1 MKNLQTY
8 EQFLNESRNLSPKEL
23 SDDELED
30 ELRKIGF
37 GRISP
42 QNQKRY
48 KELHDEFERRSKLKN
63 KSK

>member
-1 MKNLQTY
+1 MKNIQTFDD
-8 EQFLNESRNLSPKEL
+8 FLYESRNLSPKEL

-30 ELRKIGF
+30 ELRNLGF

-48 KELHDEFERRSKLKN
+48 KELNDEFERRSN
-63 KSK
+63 KK

>member
-1 MKNLQTY
+1 MKNLHTF
-8 EQFLNESRNLSPKEL
+8 EEFLNESRNLSPKEL

-30 ELRKIGF
+30 ELRNLGF

-48 KELHDEFERRSKLKN
+48 KELNDEFERRSN
-63 KSK
+63 KK

>member
-1 MKNLQTY
+1 MKNLHTFN
-8 EQFLNESRNLSPKEL
+8 EFLNESRNLSPKEL

-30 ELRKIGF
+30 ELRELGF

-48 KELHDEFERRSKLKN
+48 KELHDEFERRSN
-63 KSK
+63 KK